1 MHMFDVR
8 VTVRL
13 KKGVSDPEGSNT
25 KKALHLLGYDN
36 VKKVTT
42 LRVFDIQI
50 DGTNEEEVKS
60 LTEQM
65 CQRLLMNPVIHDYDI
80 SISRL

>member
-1 MHMFDVR
+1 MFDVR

-25 KKALHLLGYDN
+25 KKALHLLGYDQ

-50 DGTNEEEVKS
+50 DGTDEKEVKLS
-60 LTEQM
+60 AEQM
-65 CQRLLMNPVIHDYDI
+65 CQRLLTNPVIHDYDI
-80 SISRL
+80 SISRS